1 MADPRIKMLR
11 RVPLFA
17 ACDDKQLTFIMTQV
31 DELDFPAGRVLCRE
45 GDSGGE
51 FFIMVSGSAQVQ
63 RKGKAL
69 RDLGPGDFFGEIA
82 LLDHGVRTATVTLVT
97 PARCLV
103 LGPGQ
108 FQNVVSQDAS
118 IAVAVLQALGERL
131 RAVLD
136 EHPV

>member
-17 ACDDKQLTFIMTQV
+17 ACDDKQLTFIVTQV
-31 DELDFPAGRVLCRE
+31 DEVDFPAGRVLCRE

-51 FFIMVSGSAQVQ
+51 FFVLVDGSARVE
-63 RKGKAL
+63 RKGNVL

-82 LLDHGVRTATVTLVT
+82 LVDHGLRTATVTVLT
-97 PARCLV
+97 PSRCLV

-108 FQNVVSQDAS
+108 FQNVVRQDAS
-118 IAVAVLQALGERL
+118 IGVAVLQALGARL